1 METYSVEKEVE
12 YFKNETWSFDAY
24 FDLSLRLIESMKLNE
39 SRQIIV
45 ARPASFR
52 HMFNQTMHKT
62 ETKNRYILGN
72 APVKITGNGCP
83 KVVVIRIK

>member
-1 METYSVEKEVE
+1 METYSVEQEVE
-12 YFKNETWSFDAY
+12 YFKSGTWSFDAY

-45 ARPASFR
+45 ARPLSFKY
-52 HMFNQTMHKT
+52 MFNQTRHKT
-62 ETKNRYILGN
+62 ETKNRYILEN
-72 APVKITGNGCP
+72 VPAKITGNGCP